1 MADEFRYKWA
11 GITPEQFNQ
20 DLDEFWSELQ
30 RPDSTLSRTA
40 QELGIDVARLR
51 DVDRKDA
58 VNVSMEGEGFGAEAV
73 VIIVAL
79 APVATATIK
88 AVTPIIQDVWKH
100 ILLPKLLQRRNA
112 DALTPAK

>member
-1 MADEFRYKWA
+1 MAEELRYKWA
-11 GITPEQFNQ
+11 GIEPTEFNK
-20 DLDEFWSELQ
+20 DLDEMWLELQ
-30 RPDSTLSRTA
+30 RPDSVLNRDA

-58 VNVSMEGEGFGAEAV
+58 VNVSMEGEGFVAEATL
-73 VIIVAL
+73 IIVAL

-100 ILLPKLLQRRNA
+100 ILLPRILQRRNA
-112 DALTPAK
+112 GALTPAE

>member
-1 MADEFRYKWA
+1 MADELRYKWA
-11 GITPEQFNQ
+11 GIEPEEFNK
-20 DLDEFWSELQ
+20 DLDELWSELQ
-30 RPDSTLSRTA
+30 RPGSVLNREA

-58 VNVSMEGEGFGAEAV
+58 VNVSKEGEGFVAEAT

-88 AVTPIIQDVWKH
+88 LVTPIIHDVWKH
-100 ILLPKLLQRRNA
+100 ILLPRLLQRRNA
-112 DALTPAK
+112 DSLTPAA

>member
-11 GITPEQFNQ
+11 QITPEEFNQ
-20 DLDEFWSELQ
+20 DLDELWAELQ
-30 RPDSTLSRTA
+30 NPDSVLSRDA
-40 QELGIDVARLR
+40 QELGVDVGRLR

-58 VNVSMEGEGFGAEAV
+58 VNVTMEGEGFVAEAT

-88 AVTPIIQDVWKH
+88 ALTPIIQDIWKH
-100 ILLPKLLQRRNA
+100 ILLPRLLQRRNA
-112 DALTPAK
+112 EALTPAE